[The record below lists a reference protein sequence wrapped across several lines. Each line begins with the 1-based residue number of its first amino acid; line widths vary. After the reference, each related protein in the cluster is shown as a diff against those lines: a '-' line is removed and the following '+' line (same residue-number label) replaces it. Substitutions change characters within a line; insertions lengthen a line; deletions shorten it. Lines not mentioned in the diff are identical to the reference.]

1 MKRTHLFF
9 CLSLILCLAAC
20 SEPTQNTPI
29 TKEQATE
36 GQKAGLDGAKPSPEQ
51 TLEQLRDISRKAP
64 RKVQAHLDLARKYRK
79 LKNTVMA
86 AQEYHICIDIDP
98 KAYDCLLEMGIM
110 YRALRHW
117 DLSIRAL
124 LRASALRPN
133 DFRPQLELGDVYFYC
148 HNRKEAMNAYET
160 TLGLDGL
167 KPKDAD
173 RARKRLAELKAG
185 KFKGEVLPG
194 QTKLPGQ
201 TP

>member
-1 MKRTHLFF
+1 MKSTHLFF
-9 CLSLILCLAAC
+9 CLPWILGVVAC
-20 SEPTQNTPI
+20 AESTPDSTQE
-29 TKEQATE
+29 KQSAQEQTAE
-36 GQKAGLDGAKPSPEQ
+36 GHKIAEQKPEQ
-51 TLEQLRDISRKAP
+51 TLEQLRDVSRKAP

-86 AQEYHICIDIDP
+86 AHEYHICIDIDP

-124 LRASALRPN
+124 LRASALRPK
-133 DFRPQLELGDVYFYC
+133 DFRPQLELGDVYFFC
-148 HNRKEAMNAYET
+148 HNRKEAMKSYEAAMS
-160 TLGLDGL
+160 LDGL

-194 QTKLPGQ
+194 QTKLPGAA
-201 TP
+201 P

>member
-1 MKRTHLFF
+1 MKSTFLFF
-9 CLSLILCLAAC
+9 CLPWMLAVAAC
-20 SEPTQNTPI
+20 SDPNLDPAQD
-29 TKEQATE
+29 KQSAQEQRVVGHKSAE
-36 GQKAGLDGAKPSPEQ
+36 QKPEQ

-124 LRASALRPN
+124 RRASVLRPK
-133 DFRPQLELGDVYFYC
+133 DFRPPLELGDVYFYC
-148 HNRKEAMNAYET
+148 HNRKEAMKAYET
-160 TLGLDGL
+160 TLSLDGL

-194 QTKLPGQ
+194 QTKLPGAA
-201 TP
+201 P